1 MSSTVPAGVSERLLA
16 LYAFLLTRELPADR
30 ARIREAIQD
39 YRQAPSEEAFERSF
53 ERDKAALRAVGLP
66 LRTVHRADG
75 PAYVLDQD
83 GLWLPQ
89 LSLTTRQRLFLGL
102 ASRLWE
108 EPEVVREGDQALRR
122 LRVRIPESPAERQ
135 EDAELPESPDS
146 GPEADGSDGDPETMA
161 RLDRLEVRLSSAPG
175 LEQVLDAL
183 ALGEDLR
190 FTYRGALELTG
201 RARRMRPWG
210 LGQRFGHWYVH
221 GWDPQRRA
229 PRLFRLSRM
238 AQLRRAPAQGQSAPA
253 DLDLS
258 AVLDGITE
266 ISGPPALLRAPAELV
281 PLVRDWIE
289 EGLAVRADP
298 EAPVTPED
306 GMPVRILDALELAR
320 CLAEADGA
328 VAVESPELGV
338 RRLEAVRARARHL
351 VDAAQAQ
358 RELIRR
364 AREQDRVRTRPVRR
378 SPERESRYARFA
390 RLADL
395 IVRLS
400 EVPEAEVSQLAEEFG
415 VQRQRIVKDLQV
427 LTTAGDAVGDGADLR
442 VEAHEDD
449 VRLSLS
455 TRLAGPVRLGP
466 QQTLRL
472 LLGTRLL
479 AELLPEHDAELAELA
494 LMLARTLPRPDEAA
508 APVPALSVRLEEDL
522 SRLAGRLREA
532 ARTGRRIRLDYR
544 SRGDDRPR
552 ERLIQP
558 LAVESRRGIWYLRAR
573 DLARD
578 QERTYRLEAVHG
590 VHDAGPGR
598 PEEPEGS
605 TPEPEQARAR
615 ERTGRRAPASMLLWV
630 HPDAEADAVRE
641 LGAVR
646 EAEVLAPADL
656 SRAGLWRIPVRDP
669 DQLRRILR
677 RHGGQMAAWDQ
688 IPDVIPDV
696 IPAA

>member
-16 LYAFLLTRELPADR
+16 LYAFLITRELPADR

-83 GLWLPQ
+83 GLWLPR
-89 LSLTTRQRLFLGL
+89 LSLSARQRLFLGL

-108 EPEVVREGDQALRR
+108 EPELVREGDQALRR
-122 LRVRIPESPAERQ
+122 LRVLTPEAASDREAE
-135 EDAELPESPDS
+135 AELPGPAES
-146 GPEADGSDGDPETMA
+146 GPVTDIPDEDPVTTA

-175 LEQVLDAL
+175 LDQVLDAL

-201 RARRMRPWG
+201 RERRMRPWG

-238 AQLRRAPAQGQSAPA
+238 AQLRRAPAQGWSVPT

-266 ISGPPALLRAPAELV
+266 VSGPRAVLRAPAALA

-289 EGLAVRADP
+289 EGLALRADSETP
-298 EAPVTPED
+298 ITPED
-306 GMPVRILDALELAR
+306 GVPVRILDVLELAR

-328 VAVESPELGV
+328 VTVESPELGT
-338 RRLEAVRARARHL
+338 RGLEAVRTRARHL
-351 VDAAQAQ
+351 VDAAQDR

-364 AREQDRVRTRPVRR
+364 ARAEGRVRTRPVRR

-415 VQRQRIVKDLQV
+415 VDRRRIVKDLEI
-427 LTTAGDAVGDGADLR
+427 LADAGDAVGDGADLR

-479 AELLPEHDAELAELA
+479 AELLPDHDAELGELA

-532 ARTGRRIRLDYR
+532 ARTGGRVRLEYR

-552 ERLIQP
+552 ERLLQP

-578 QERTYRLEAVHG
+578 QERTYRLDAVHG

-598 PEEPEGS
+598 PGEPDLPATEPE
-605 TPEPEQARAR
+605 EARAR
-615 ERTGRRAPASMLLWV
+615 VRTGAAAQASMLLWV
-630 HPDAEADAVRE
+630 HPDVEADAARE
-641 LGAVR
+641 LGAIR

-656 SRAGLWRIPVRDP
+656 ARAGLWRIPVRDP
-669 DQLRRILR
+669 DQLRRVLR
-677 RHGGQMAAWDQ
+677 RHGGQMAAWEQ
-688 IPDVIPDV
+688 IPDVT
-696 IPAA
+696 PAT